1 MEMHRIRP
9 DFVGIFPWLGKH
21 PSLLINAHGKNTKF
35 VIQTPDAMSGSVS
48 IARLSLDAAT
58 VERNTV

>member
-9 DFVGIFPWLGKH
+9 DFVGIFPWLGKNAS
-21 PSLLINAHGKNTKF
+21 PLINAHGKNTF
-35 VIQTPDAMSGSVS
+35 VIQTPDTMSGSVS
-48 IARLSLDAAT
+48 IARLSLVAAI